1 MSFFCFC
8 PHVRVYARMSAKLR
22 PYDAGARFCGRALV
36 PAPKRAL
43 QGRTARHNIEWVA
56 FLFFSFE
63 EKHQARDD
71 RQNDKLSC

>member
-1 MSFFCFC
+1 MSFLFLSSRTRIC
-8 PHVRVYARMSAKLR
+8 PYEREIAPVRRGSAF
-22 PYDAGARFCGRALV
+22 YGRALV